1 MHRARSVINAINPTI
16 SKNFA
21 TWLIREPAQSRVSSQ
36 ILFKKFKKINKLC
49 FQIQTELLKCS
60 STSVRLY
67 SSAASEPFLNGS
79 NSSYIEDMYN
89 SWLADPSSVHAV
101 SFIVLIWF

>member
-36 ILFKKFKKINKLC
+36 ILFKKFKKLINFAFRYKQNCLNAVQHR
-49 FQIQTELLKCS
+49 FVSIALQLQSLSSMAAIPAILKIC
-60 STSVRLY
+60 TTH
-67 SSAASEPFLNGS
+67 GS
-79 NSSYIEDMYN
+79 
-89 SWLADPSSVHAV
+89 
-101 SFIVLIWF
+101 LIHHQFML